1 MAMSPVISRVR
12 DHLRNIHKKCIKH
25 GKNRG
30 VFGGV
35 FVQKKCVKTIL
46 ISEYDGGGNLVRERH
61 NTMRFFDS
69 DKGYLFRMNKEAVK
83 LFKGYDLPKTLREM
97 DVARVYRLAMATQK
111 ESNLICY
118 RSGNAL
124 KPMTKQY
131 MSRYLGAS
139 ERQVTAF
146 LNRMIKERII
156 GKVKVR
162 VGCDVQVQYYIN
174 PIYFFNGKWLNHNLY
189 WIFRKDLD
197 AYLPMWVKERFSDAR
212 SEEDAR

>member
-1 MAMSPVISRVR
+1 MR
-12 DHLRNIHKKCIKH
+12 
-25 GKNRG
+25 KNG
-30 VFGGV
+30 
-35 FVQKKCVKTIL
+35 QKTRIY
-46 ISEYDGGGNLVRERH
+46 SEYDGEGNLVREEFRQF
-61 NTMRFFDS
+61 NFFDM
-69 DKGYLFRMNKEAVK
+69 DKGYLFRLNKEAVR
-83 LFKGYDLPKTLREM
+83 LFKGCDLPKELSHS
-97 DVARVYRLAMATQK
+97 DVARVYRLAMMMQA

-124 KPMTKQY
+124 KPMSKAY
-131 MSRYLGAS
+131 MARYLCAS

-197 AYLPMWVKERFSDAR
+197 AFLPRWVKERFSDAAKAEGGAER
-212 SEEDAR
+212 

>member
-1 MAMSPVISRVR
+1 
-12 DHLRNIHKKCIKH
+12 
-25 GKNRG
+25 
-30 VFGGV
+30 
-35 FVQKKCVKTIL
+35 VKTIL